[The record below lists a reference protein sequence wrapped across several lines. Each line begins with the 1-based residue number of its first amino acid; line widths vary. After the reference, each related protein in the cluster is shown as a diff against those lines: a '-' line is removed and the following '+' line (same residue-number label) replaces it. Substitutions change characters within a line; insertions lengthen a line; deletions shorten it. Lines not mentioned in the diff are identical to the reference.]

1 MTESERRIVSSFS
14 EDLRVITRDLCKF
27 FALKFSEEVV
37 NLSDP
42 LLRWMDFVT
51 RYIDPRPRTVVASSA
66 FPKRL
71 PNDVA
76 RALSQMIERFASGG
90 DVNGYQSRGL
100 TAVNDISSGK
110 RQLRT
115 DLLWAD
121 WGVHHLHLSNEPVK
135 PGSRYSARSGWLL
148 FCIVLQDQVGLID
161 VKPHGEKESFAEPEL
176 VRQMFRDWPEF
187 MSQYELKGL
196 LSSKSK
202 LDAHA
207 IHELRRGGV
216 NGPLEY
222 KGKVYLPPGGGVTSA
237 STPMRLTLL
246 CDRIK
251 VQVKEL
257 AHLVAD
263 PEGQFEQHL
272 RSSGVQTRDFCLRLT
287 PKGVAVLELQ
297 SLHALNLPRC
307 DETGESWL
315 ADLHE
320 QLFPTWAATEALKS
334 TGQAER

>member
-1 MTESERRIVSSFS
+1 MTESERRMVSTFA
-14 EDLRVITRDLCKF
+14 EDLRAVSRELCRA
-27 FALKFSEEVV
+27 FALKFSEEVA

-51 RYIDPRPRTVVASSA
+51 RYIDPRPRTVVTSSA
-66 FPKRL
+66 FPKKL

-76 RALSQMIERFASGG
+76 RALSQMIERLASGS

-100 TAVNDISSGK
+100 TAVNDVSAGK

-148 FCIVLQDQVGLID
+148 FCKVLQDEVGLID
-161 VKPHGEKESFAEPEL
+161 VRPHGEKESFAEPEL

-196 LSSKSK
+196 LPSEEK
-202 LDAHA
+202 LDARA
-207 IHELRRGGV
+207 IHTLRRGGV
-216 NGPLEY
+216 NGPLVYE
-222 KGKVYLPPGGGVTSA
+222 GKVYMPPGGGVTTA
-237 STPMRLTLL
+237 STPMRLSLL
-246 CDRIK
+246 RDQITEHVR
-251 VQVKEL
+251 EL
-257 AHLVAD
+257 ARLVAD

-272 RSSGVQTRDFCLRLT
+272 LSHHVQTRDFHLCLT
-287 PKGVAVLELQ
+287 PKGVAVIERE
-297 SLHALNLPRC
+297 SLHAFPLPRQN
-307 DETGESWL
+307 GAGGGWL
-315 ADLHE
+315 AELHDR
-320 QLFPTWAATEALKS
+320 LFPTWAAAAVLQS
-334 TGQAER
+334 AQS